1 MARYWQQS
9 KRLLSDYLQ
18 RRFFDFGLV
27 APVQRERP
35 TLYAWRRA
43 AGTKIQRQYG
53 LYRTRQFMHH
63 AANSASFENAYDIGI
78 EDLDVVG
85 IALSKDAGIEKEL
98 EQDSAVVYRVEREFI
113 NKEVFLSGVHFQ

>member
-1 MARYWQQS
+1 
-9 KRLLSDYLQ
+9 
-18 RRFFDFGLV
+18 
-27 APVQRERP
+27 
-35 TLYAWRRA
+35 
-43 AGTKIQRQYG
+43 
-53 LYRTRQFMHH
+53 MHH

-85 IALSKDAGIEKEL
+85 IALNEDAGIEKEL